1 MFDTPGEMASA
12 VDSISGD
19 LFPSEEPKNESSTPE
34 ADAGESSAAAP
45 AVVAEAAP
53 EPAPAAEVKPEQ
65 AAMPAPPTPPA
76 SAAPDLNVAPKTWRP
91 EAAAEW
97 AALPEKARAEIVKRE
112 EDMYR
117 GLEAYR
123 EDAGFGKTV
132 KQVLNPYLPTM
143 KQYGVDPMQQVD
155 AMMRAHHTLAF
166 GTPEQKQGLLRQII
180 ADYRLDA
187 TALANE
193 AADAPYIDPA
203 VRGLQSELQSVKSK
217 IEQSERQAFEAKR
230 TETVREIERFY
241 ADPKNPYA
249 AEVSDEMASL
259 IQSGKYSSLADA
271 YQAAIWLNPGVRAK
285 ELARLDTERQSAA
298 RKTAEEEAA
307 RAKKALEANVRSSTK
322 RASQTAATGS
332 LDDTLK
338 EAYQAIQSRH

>member
-19 LFPSEEPKNESSTPE
+19 LFPSEEPKDEPSSLET
-34 ADAGESSAAAP
+34 DAGESTAAAP
-45 AVVAEAAP
+45 APVAETP
-53 EPAPAAEVKPEQ
+53 PAPAPAEVKPEQ

-76 SAAPDLNVAPKTWRP
+76 AVAPDLNVAPKTWRP

-132 KQVLNPYLPTM
+132 KQVLNPYLPVM
-143 KQYGVDPMQQVD
+143 RQYGVDPMQQVD
-155 AMMRAHHTLAF
+155 SMLRAHHTLAF
-166 GTPEQKQGLLRQII
+166 GTSEQKQGLLRQII
-180 ADYRLDA
+180 ADYRLDP
-187 TALANE
+187 TALAAE

-230 TETVREIERFY
+230 NETVREIERLY

-285 ELARLDTERQSAA
+285 ELARLDAERQSAA

>member
-166 GTPEQKQGLLRQII
+166 GTTEQKQGLLRQII

-217 IEQSERQAFEAKR
+217 IEQSERQAFEVKR